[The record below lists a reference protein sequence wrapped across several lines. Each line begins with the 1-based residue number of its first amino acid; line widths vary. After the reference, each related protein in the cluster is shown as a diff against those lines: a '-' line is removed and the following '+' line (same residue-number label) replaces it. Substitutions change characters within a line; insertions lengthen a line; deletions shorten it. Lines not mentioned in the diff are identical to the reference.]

1 MFRFTKTIRGKVITY
16 VYLSVISILGLILVV
31 YVITLNNS
39 LQSNAITNLQLN
51 VTDVAEEL
59 NNKNIE
65 ALTLARMMA
74 VAQEQG
80 MFGNRFTTLEYI
92 HAVLESKER
101 YKGAYICY
109 EPDADGRDAEW
120 PRGRWG

>member
-80 MFGNRFTTLEYI
+80 MFGNRNGCC
-92 HAVLESKER
+92 AR
-101 YKGAYICY
+101 
-109 EPDADGRDAEW
+109 
-120 PRGRWG
+120 